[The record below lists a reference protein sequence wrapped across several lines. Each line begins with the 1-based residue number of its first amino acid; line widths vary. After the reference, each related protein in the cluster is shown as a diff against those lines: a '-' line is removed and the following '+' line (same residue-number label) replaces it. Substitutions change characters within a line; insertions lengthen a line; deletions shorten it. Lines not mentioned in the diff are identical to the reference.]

1 MAEEHVEEAAAA
13 AATRGAGKAERGGLL
28 AKGREFLDIFWDIPK
43 EDQDVRLRAIR
54 RLIDHLKS
62 NGEEEEMQYSLRRLV
77 DGLVSVRDAARPG
90 FTLALAQ
97 VLASFES
104 LDLLTI
110 LSMIKERLVVQKAKK
125 RLGKQ
130 YAIGNVFG
138 VLALAQSGR
147 LMKEPQVLL
156 AALAHLRKMQD
167 YEEFVKNLP
176 MKAICEIVAEVPEDV
191 FRDGVLGKLHS
202 ELSLSLR
209 APDNLNLLLTC
220 IEHFPDVVDDSVIAQ
235 SIGTKTV
242 VCRDNVLRLVGLLKQ
257 TALSVT
263 KNDPFPPL
271 CMKLVSQALKEG
283 TFQLLWKEVVEK
295 VARDKAS
302 PCLFLCLRLL
312 GHCLPVLSIP
322 QIQLVLTSDVMKAY
336 GEYERTKMQKKYN
349 ISREV
354 DELVEAFLL
363 APETDDDRQLA
374 VVVGF
379 CSVANRSRPFMPG
392 NWGVV
397 RKLSPVALRR
407 YVAWLRGSFLS
418 PDMDAIVDFTPEWQY
433 QRESTDKWE
442 GDQRQIDPV
451 GRLRRWIVERFS
463 ALVENSQVQK
473 DEELVLEMTR
483 FVFFHSFFHTMKPS
497 ASVPES
503 QEQATVSLD
512 HSTRMSMGHMFFSL
526 LHHLNNMRVLGD
538 DETAVALNARHSHG
552 VRRDGTLWVYTVA
565 CLAEELMQ
573 ASGTVRLV
581 NPLSKDE
588 LASWNRTMK
597 VVSDLRKKSKK
608 IKSSESAA
616 FQVLLLSVALKL
628 FQGRDDCSDILTDL
642 QACIEKATAAQKM
655 KAEKAAETGEPGWVE
670 VMVEILLSLL
680 SQKSRLLRHICGS
693 VFARICPNITAPAFQ
708 LILDVFNV
716 EKSED
721 EDGAIMVVDLKK
733 KGEEDED
740 DEKEE
745 SSEEEEEE
753 EAAEDS
759 GADSGAEDEDGDEKE
774 DVDENFRLQ
783 LMKVLQEGNAWAG
796 DDSNDEDI
804 DNADEEAMNALDEN
818 LSALFLEHK
827 KKLAAKREEKDRF
840 RGERRLKREFRIK
853 VLDLVEIFLNKRPE
867 SPLAF
872 DVMEPLLAV
881 IRTCMR
887 DDTEKQEEEY
897 LRKTVNIFQNSLC
910 KARKYCRELEEHKER
925 LHGMLENLVKRAGKQ
940 NDPSV
945 GSYFFSGSL
954 YCLRVLLSGASSVGD
969 DAEKNEEVME
979 TDKESFVDADR
990 VVQVY
995 RTALAEFLTRRNSS
1009 YSTKMFVDLL
1019 HRLPSMGLKLHEL
1032 LVKYIDDGA
1041 KDHQQGQACVLLL
1054 KALQQCAGFK
1064 DSMKESK
1071 RTRLYQKIMDQIV
1084 QSLENMTDFKMKT
1097 TKDKVV
1103 HAMELAA
1110 YVVRTAGQQH
1120 LDVTL
1125 VPLTEALQGL
1135 AKVEGIGQS
1144 RQVEDNLWRVLHLL
1158 GVTRPKKDKRRKR
1171 KNAAAGDEPAV
1182 EGEEKTEGEE
1192 APPPPP
1198 LSNRQKKRGK
1208 LPETKKR
1215 KNRKGKP
1222 EPIEL
1227 AAQAEREEAAGT
1239 PSKKR
1244 KTKGGAAEES
1254 AAENKKKK
1262 AAAAGEGLAQE
1273 PPQEGEEKKKKKWRP
1288 PKRKPKVNMSNAAG
1302 ENGEAP
1308 KEASK
1313 GKGAGGPS
1321 KQGGE
1326 KKTKAV
1332 KGAGNDE
1339 VVAKGK
1345 DGQKSSGSAQ
1355 KDSTGKKRKLS
1366 HSAEGVVAASGKKTP
1381 KDRKP

>member
-1 MAEEHVEEAAAA
+1 
-13 AATRGAGKAERGGLL
+13 
-28 AKGREFLDIFWDIPK
+28 
-43 EDQDVRLRAIR
+43 
-54 RLIDHLKS
+54 
-62 NGEEEEMQYSLRRLV
+62 
-77 DGLVSVRDAARPG
+77 
-90 FTLALAQ
+90 
-97 VLASFES
+97 
-104 LDLLTI
+104 
-110 LSMIKERLVVQKAKK
+110 LSQ
-125 RLGKQ
+125 
-130 YAIGNVFG
+130 
-138 VLALAQSGR
+138 
-147 LMKEPQVLL
+147 EPQVLL

-220 IEHFPDVVDDSVIAQ
+220 IEHFPNVVDDSVIAQ

-257 TALSVT
+257 TALSVA

-295 VARDKAS
+295 VARDKSS

-312 GHCLPVLSIP
+312 GHCLPVLSLP
-322 QIQLVLTSDVMKAY
+322 HIQLVLTSDVMKAY
-336 GEYERTKMQKKYN
+336 GEYERTKVMGGDDAGQRRGIDADRTARFATSCAMRMLPWLESTLEANKGTCPRVFFFKSIESTVY
-349 ISREV
+349 ISTQHGADAPVLALSRQ
-354 DELVEAFLL
+354 VEASIAL
-363 APETDDDRQLA
+363 P
-374 VVVGF
+374 
-379 CSVANRSRPFMPG
+379 NPRPS
-392 NWGVV
+392 
-397 RKLSPVALRR
+397 LS
-407 YVAWLRGSFLS
+407 
-418 PDMDAIVDFTPEWQY
+418 
-433 QRESTDKWE
+433 
-442 GDQRQIDPV
+442 DQRQIDPV

-473 DEELVLEMTR
+473 DEELVLEITR

-526 LHHLNNMRVLGD
+526 LHHLNNMRVLGE
-538 DETAVALNARHSHG
+538 DETATALNARHSHG

-581 NPLSKDE
+581 NPLGRDE

-655 KAEKAAETGEPGWVE
+655 KAEKAAGEPGWVE

-708 LILDVFNV
+708 LILDVVFNV

-740 DEKEE
+740 DEQEE
-745 SSEEEEEE
+745 VSNGSHRCGDSSEEDGEE

-759 GADSGAEDEDGDEKE
+759 GADSGAEDEDGDEVDEKE

-897 LRKTVNIFQNSLC
+897 LRKTVNIFHARNSLC
-910 KARKYCRELEEHKER
+910 KARKYCRELKEHKER

-954 YCLRVLLSGASSVGD
+954 YCLRVLRVSL
-969 DAEKNEEVME
+969 
-979 TDKESFVDADR
+979 TDKEGFVDAER

-1041 KDHQQGQACVLLL
+1041 KEHQQGQACVLLL

-1110 YVVRTAGQQH
+1110 YVVRAASQQH

-1171 KNAAAGDEPAV
+1171 KNAAASEEPA
-1182 EGEEKTEGEE
+1182 
-1192 APPPPP
+1192 
-1198 LSNRQKKRGK
+1198 QKKRGK

-1227 AAQAEREEAAGT
+1227 AAQAEREEAAAGT

-1244 KTKGGAAEES
+1244 KTKGAES
-1254 AAENKKKK
+1254 AVTTAENKKTK
-1262 AAAAGEGLAQE
+1262 AAEGEGLAQG

-1288 PKRKPKVNMSNAAG
+1288 PKRKPKVNISNAAG
-1302 ENGEAP
+1302 E
-1308 KEASK
+1308 
-1313 GKGAGGPS
+1313 
-1321 KQGGE
+1321 
-1326 KKTKAV
+1326 
-1332 KGAGNDE
+1332 
-1339 VVAKGK
+1339 
-1345 DGQKSSGSAQ
+1345 
-1355 KDSTGKKRKLS
+1355 
-1366 HSAEGVVAASGKKTP
+1366 
-1381 KDRKP
+1381 